1 MSIIEW
7 HYFISGS
14 YCYYFVNYQVW
25 TLFALRGLSVW
36 VLLVIDMIHPA
47 ADVGGEGRHGGEDGH
62 GGWLGG
68 DSSVEDYLNYT
79 LSVHVY
85 SKYYPGCL
93 GRKNVIQL
101 YIRVS
106 VVLS

>member
-36 VLLVIDMIHPA
+36 VLVIDMIHPA

-62 GGWLGG
+62 GGWLPRNL
-68 DSSVEDYLNYT
+68 EETHL
-79 LSVHVY
+79 L
-85 SKYYPGCL
+85 K
-93 GRKNVIQL
+93 I
-101 YIRVS
+101 I
-106 VVLS
+106 